1 MEAIERAAHISV
13 GRACGFAGLA
23 ILCFMVGFSYQ
34 PHLSARIGGSL
45 ALLLTAVLVVKA
57 LLASR
62 INHKHTETWLILA
75 ESERPPPAAAQTMIA
90 NVLRDVY
97 FQYARYAAFSA
108 AMLLASSIVMAV
120 VLN

>member
-45 ALLLTAVLVVKA
+45 ALVVTAVLVVKA
-57 LLASR
+57 LLAHR
-62 INHKHTETWLILA
+62 IHHKHTETWLILA
-75 ESERPPPAAAQTMIA
+75 ENERPPPAAAQVMISS
-90 NVLRDVY
+90 VLRDVY
-97 FQYARYAAFSA
+97 LQYARYAAFTA
-108 AMLLASSIVMAV
+108 AALLAFSIVIAAI
-120 VLN
+120 LN

>member
-34 PHLSARIGGSL
+34 PHLAARIGGSL

-57 LLASR
+57 LLAER
-62 INHKHTETWLILA
+62 TNYKHTETWLILA
-75 ESERPPPAAAQTMIA
+75 DSERPPAATAQALIS
-90 NVLRDVY
+90 NILRIVY
-97 FQYARYAAFSA
+97 FQYARYAALSA
-108 AMLLASSIVMAV
+108 AVLLASSIVMAA